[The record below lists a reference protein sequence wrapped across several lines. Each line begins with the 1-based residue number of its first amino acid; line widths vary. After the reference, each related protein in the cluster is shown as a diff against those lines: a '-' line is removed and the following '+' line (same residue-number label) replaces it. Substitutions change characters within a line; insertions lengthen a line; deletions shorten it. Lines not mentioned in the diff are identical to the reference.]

1 MDHDGRFTACLH
13 GAESLPDLH
22 RRTNRG
28 NRHSPK
34 LKLNRSCD
42 WPAIN
47 RHGRY
52 LNRAQQAWLQRTIY
66 FQLKNP
72 TKSSQG
78 IVEAVGRII

>member
-22 RRTNRG
+22 RRANRG
-28 NRHSPK
+28 NRHRPK

-42 WPAIN
+42 WPAID
-47 RHGRY
+47 RRGRY